1 MMGAEKVEN
10 GIASVSAPA
19 ACIEKKGVAEMSDM
33 REQVLNQLRVDLEDC
48 KREED
53 TYRRIGACLRICERA
68 QNEKHEAEHKG
79 PGKIVKALS
88 YFIFVI
94 LLLDVAA
101 GFEEVAET
109 RLSGVA
115 FTVFE
120 IVLLALVF
128 GLPALSI
135 HLGTLMHRGAAKRAK
150 REMDTANHELEL
162 ACRRYAFAYRS
173 RPRAVA
179 LEDWN
184 VLTLTE
190 LVRIVNRGR
199 ADTVKEAINVLE
211 GDIAQQ
217 RLEAKMS
224 DQMAMQHRMIDEL
237 KRIQSDIIW
246 FS

>member
-1 MMGAEKVEN
+1 M
-10 GIASVSAPA
+10 
-19 ACIEKKGVAEMSDM
+19 
-33 REQVLNQLRVDLEDC
+33 
-48 KREED
+48 
-53 TYRRIGACLRICERA
+53 
-68 QNEKHEAEHKG
+68 
-79 PGKIVKALS
+79 
-88 YFIFVI
+88 
-94 LLLDVAA
+94 AA